1 MIGTGFKCLEV
12 SYKPQ
17 LANAKEIGLLSQKL
31 AELFNLGTCCEFSSI
46 FVNFREFSWIF
57 VNFCQ
62 CFCINTSLIWRTTE
76 ILRTVLKFS
85 NVRVYVFTLKSW
97 ETLCKVVT
105 KLLQSWVVF
114 WNCKKVKKSPF
125 LEQFFYGKKLP
136 INLKFGLVA

>member
-1 MIGTGFKCLEV
+1 MMIGTGFKCLEV

-17 LANAKEIGLLSQKL
+17 FANAKKTLACYLKNWPSYSIWGLVGN
-31 AELFNLGTCCEFSSI
+31 FHEFLSI
-46 FVNFREFSWIF
+46 FM
-57 VNFCQ
+57 NFCQ
-62 CFCINTSLIWRTTE
+62 CSHINTSLIWRTTE

-85 NVRVYVFTLKSW
+85 KVRVYIFTLKSW